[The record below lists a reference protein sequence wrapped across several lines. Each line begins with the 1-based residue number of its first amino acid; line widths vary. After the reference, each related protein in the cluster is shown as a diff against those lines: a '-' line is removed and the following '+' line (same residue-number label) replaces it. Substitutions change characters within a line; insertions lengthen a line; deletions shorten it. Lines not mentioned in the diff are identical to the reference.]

1 MRARSISWFSS
12 SLFLRIAPI
21 PALALAA
28 IAVATPAAA
37 QFSESYKFL
46 EAVRKADGKAVVE
59 AVEQPG
65 VTPINTKDRSS
76 GETALLITIGRK
88 DMTWSNY
95 LLAHGARPDLADN
108 EGRTP
113 LMLAVERRFPEG
125 IELLLSKKANPNQT
139 NSRGETPLIRAVQ
152 MQDVGMVRQLI
163 AKGADPK
170 RRDALAG
177 MSALDYAQ
185 RDGRVPG
192 LIEALNAP
200 SAVKVADKPTQGPS
214 L

>member
-1 MRARSISWFSS
+1 MPARSISCLSS
-12 SLFLRIAPI
+12 SLLRRIAP
-21 PALALAA
+21 ALAVLAMA
-28 IAVATPAAA
+28 APASA

-46 EAVRKADGKAVVE
+46 EAVRKGDGTAVTT

-65 VTPINTKDRSS
+65 VTPINTRDRTS

-95 LLAHGARPDLADN
+95 LLAHGARVDLADN
-108 EGRTP
+108 QGRTP

-125 IELLLSKKANPNQT
+125 VELLLSKKANPNQT

-152 MQDVGMVRQLI
+152 MQDVGMVRLLI
-163 AKGADPK
+163 DKGADPK
-170 RRDALAG
+170 KRDTLAG

-185 RDGRVPG
+185 RDARVPG
-192 LIEALNAP
+192 LIEALSVPAKAATG
-200 SAVKVADKPTQGPS
+200 SKPMQGPS